1 MSQFPSSALTLKRQ
15 QPSLE
20 VGREPLMTTLSHV
33 SCVPRLPRRGGAR
46 GREQSHPV
54 VADGTRVEP
63 WCVCPGRGL
72 RPPVFQRSVPPM
84 EAGSAGGPSVVGPCS
99 PWHPTPGCADQGN
112 LASVRWCIG
121 GCPLPVR
128 GAGGRGAGWQRAGPR
143 QFLLLL
149 SETLAV
155 RRVPFH

>member
-1 MSQFPSSALTLKRQ
+1 MSQFPSSALTLKCQ

-33 SCVPRLPRRGGAR
+33 SCVPRLPRHGGPWEGTVTSCRGGRYASGALVR
-46 GREQSHPV
+46 VPREGAASACLSAKCPPHGGRLGRRALCGRSVFAVASHPRLR
-54 VADGTRVEP
+54 GSGEP
-63 WCVCPGRGL
+63 G
-72 RPPVFQRSVPPM
+72 F
-84 EAGSAGGPSVVGPCS
+84 
-99 PWHPTPGCADQGN
+99 
-112 LASVRWCIG
+112 
-121 GCPLPVR
+121 CPLVNWGVSAPGE